1 MSKMTAEQE
10 KGIFKAAVVVNDE
23 AGLPNFMTMFY
34 MEPGTYK
41 EEDVPEMFKVNGEI
55 MAAILISQYTNT
67 VINGIPVSLPYQ
79 KPVESMGHDESAA
92 ACRRK
97 GEGWHLMTNAE
108 WVYLMKDAAAA
119 GHKISGNT
127 DYGKNAD
134 NQEKKG
140 CCYDGYT
147 VLTGT
152 EPLAWSHDGTVE
164 GVFGLCGN
172 FWERV
177 AGLRLHKGVI
187 EYIPDNNA
195 AAEDY
200 MRQDQAW
207 VVARTEEPGEEGLP
221 FGKPL
226 YLGTQCEKV
235 VLTDGE
241 LAGGWTGCHM
251 KDLKLAGS
259 LKEVP
264 DIIHRL
270 GILPQDW
277 KQEKAGLW
285 LDSELEEAVP
295 FRGSG
300 FYSTSDGGVAAL
312 HLRYARSTVSDVVSF
327 RSALFLKDWKLVTE
341 ILGRARQRTQ
351 KGKRKCK
358 QD

>member
-1 MSKMTAEQE
+1 MSKMTTEQE
-10 KGIFKAAVVVNDE
+10 KGVFKAAVVVNDE

-41 EEDVPEMFKVNGEI
+41 PEDVPEVFKVNGEI

-79 KPVESMGHDESAA
+79 KPAENMGHDESAA

-97 GEGWHLMTNAE
+97 GPGWHLMTNAE

-119 GHKISGNT
+119 GHMISGNT

-134 NQEKKG
+134 NPKEKG
-140 CCYDGYT
+140 YCYDGYT

-152 EPLAWSHDGTVE
+152 EPLAWSHDGTPG

-187 EYIPDNNA
+187 EYIPENNA

-200 MRQDQAW
+200 MQQDPDW
-207 VVARTEEPGEEGLP
+207 VVARIEEPGEEGLP

-226 YLGTQCEKV
+226 YLDAQCGKV
-235 VLTDGE
+235 VLTDGKI
-241 LAGGWTGCHM
+241 AGGWNGCHM
-251 KDLKLAGS
+251 RDLQLAGS

-285 LDSELEEAVP
+285 IDSELEEAVP
-295 FRGSG
+295 FRGSS
-300 FYSTSDGGVAAL
+300 FSNTSDGGVAAL
-312 HLRYARSTVSDVVSF
+312 DLDDARSYVYSDVSF
-327 RSALFLKDWKLVTE
+327 RSALYLKDWKLVTD
-341 ILGRARQRTQ
+341 ILGRA
-351 KGKRKCK
+351 
-358 QD
+358 

>member
-41 EEDVPEMFKVNGEI
+41 EEDVPEVFKVNGEI

-97 GEGWHLMTNAE
+97 GPGWHLMTNAE

-119 GHKISGNT
+119 GHIISGNT

-134 NQEKKG
+134 NPEEKG
-140 CCYDGYT
+140 YCYDGYT

-152 EPLAWSHDGTVE
+152 EPLAWSHDGTPG

-195 AAEDY
+195 AAEDFKA
-200 MRQDQAW
+200 QAPEW
-207 VVARTEEPGEEGLP
+207 VVARTEELGEDGLP

-226 YLGTQCEKV
+226 YLDAQCGKV
-235 VLTDGE
+235 VLTDGPI
-241 LAGGWTGCHM
+241 AGDGNGCHM
-251 KDLKLAGS
+251 RDLQLAGS

-264 DIIHRL
+264 DIVHKL

-277 KQEKAGLW
+277 QQQKVGIW
-285 LDSELEEAVP
+285 VDSELEESVL
-295 FRGSG
+295 FRGSSFG
-300 FYSTSDGGVAAL
+300 NTSHGGVAAL
-312 HLRYARSTVSDVVSF
+312 NLLNARSYADYNVSF
-327 RSALFLKDWKLVTE
+327 RSALYLKDWKLVTE
-341 ILGRARQRTQ
+341 LLGRA
-351 KGKRKCK
+351 
-358 QD
+358 

>member
-41 EEDVPEMFKVNGEI
+41 PEDVPEMFKVNGEI

-97 GEGWHLMTNAE
+97 GPGWHLMTNAE

-127 DYGKNAD
+127 DYRKNAED
-134 NQEKKG
+134 PEEKG
-140 CCYDGYT
+140 YCYDGYT

-152 EPLAWSHDGTVE
+152 EPLVWSHDGTVE

-177 AGLRLHKGVI
+177 AGLRLHKGMI

-195 AAEDY
+195 AAADFKT
-200 MRQDQAW
+200 QDPAW
-207 VVARTEEPGEEGLP
+207 TIARTEEPGEEGLP

-226 YLGTQCEKV
+226 YLDAQCGKV
-235 VLTDGE
+235 VLTDGQI
-241 LAGGWTGCHM
+241 AGGWNCCHM
-251 KDLKLAGS
+251 KDLQLAGS

-277 KQEKAGLW
+277 QQEKAGLW
-285 LDSELEEAVP
+285 IDSELEEAVP
-295 FRGSG
+295 FRGSS
-300 FYSTSDGGVAAL
+300 FNNASSGGVAAL
-312 HLRYARSTVSDVVSF
+312 YLYGPRSYVYNHVSF
-327 RSALFLKDWKLVTE
+327 RSALYLKDWKLVTDL
-341 ILGRARQRTQ
+341 LGRA
-351 KGKRKCK
+351 
-358 QD
+358 

>member
-1 MSKMTAEQE
+1 MSRMTTEQE

-23 AGLPNFMTMFY
+23 AGLPNYMTMFY

-41 EEDVPEMFKVNGEI
+41 PEDVPEVFKVNGEI

-97 GEGWHLMTNAE
+97 GPGWHLMTNAE

-119 GHKISGNT
+119 GHIISGNT

-134 NQEKKG
+134 NPEEKG
-140 CCYDGYT
+140 YCYDGYT
-147 VLTGT
+147 V
-152 EPLAWSHDGTVE
+152 
-164 GVFGLCGN
+164 FGLYGN

-195 AAEDY
+195 AAEDFKP
-200 MRQDQAW
+200 QDPAW

-226 YLGTQCEKV
+226 YLDAQCGKV
-235 VLTDGE
+235 VLTDGQI
-241 LAGGWTGCHM
+241 AGGWNCCHM
-251 KDLKLAGS
+251 RDLQLAGS

-264 DIIHRL
+264 DIVHRL

-277 KQEKAGLW
+277 QQEKAGIW
-285 LDSELEEAVP
+285 ADSELEEAVP
-295 FRGSG
+295 LRGSG
-300 FYSTSDGGVAAL
+300 FSNTSSGGVAAL
-312 HLRYARSTVSDVVSF
+312 ALHYARSIVHSNVSF
-327 RSALFLKDWKLVTE
+327 RSALYLKDWKLVTE
-341 ILGRARQRTQ
+341 LLGRA
-351 KGKRKCK
+351 
-358 QD
+358 

>member
-1 MSKMTAEQE
+1 
-10 KGIFKAAVVVNDE
+10 
-23 AGLPNFMTMFY
+23 
-34 MEPGTYK
+34 
-41 EEDVPEMFKVNGEI
+41 
-55 MAAILISQYTNT
+55 
-67 VINGIPVSLPYQ
+67 
-79 KPVESMGHDESAA
+79 MGHDESAA

-97 GEGWHLMTNAE
+97 GPGWHMLTNAE

-119 GHKISGNT
+119 GHTISGNT

-134 NQEKKG
+134 NPEEKG
-140 CCYDGYT
+140 YCYDGYT

-152 EPLAWSHDGTVE
+152 EPLAWSHDGTAE

-200 MRQDQAW
+200 MQQDPAW

-226 YLGTQCEKV
+226 YLDAQCGKV
-235 VLTDGE
+235 VLTDGQI
-241 LAGGWTGCHM
+241 AGRWDCCHM
-251 KDLKLAGS
+251 KDLQLAGS

-285 LDSELEEAVP
+285 IDSELEEAVP
-295 FRGSG
+295 RRGSSFNG
-300 FYSTSDGGVAAL
+300 ASYGGVSAL
-312 HLRYARSTVSDVVSF
+312 GLGRARSRVSGSVSF
-327 RSALFLKDWKLVTE
+327 RSALYLKDWKLVTE
-341 ILGRARQRTQ
+341 LLGRA
-351 KGKRKCK
+351 
-358 QD
+358 

>member
-10 KGIFKAAVVVNDE
+10 KGIFKTAVVVNDE
-23 AGLPNFMTMFY
+23 AGLPNYMTMFY

-41 EEDVPEMFKVNGEI
+41 PEDVPEMFKVNGEI

-79 KPVESMGHDESAA
+79 KPVENMGHDESAA

-97 GEGWHLMTNAE
+97 GPGWHLMTNAE

-119 GHKISGNT
+119 GHTISGNT

-134 NQEKKG
+134 NPEEKG
-140 CCYDGYT
+140 YCYDGYT

-152 EPLAWSHDGTVE
+152 EPLAWSHDGTPG

-187 EYIPDNNA
+187 EYIPENNA

-200 MRQDQAW
+200 MQQDPDW
-207 VVARTEEPGEEGLP
+207 VVARIEEPGEEGLP

-226 YLGTQCEKV
+226 YFDAQCGKV
-235 VLTDGE
+235 VLTDGKI
-241 LAGGWTGCHM
+241 AGGWNGCHM
-251 KDLKLAGS
+251 RDLQLAGS

-277 KQEKAGLW
+277 QQEKAGIW
-285 LDSELEEAVP
+285 VDSELEEAVP
-295 FRGSG
+295 VRGSS
-300 FYSTSDGGVAAL
+300 FNYTSGGGVAAL
-312 HLRYARSTVSDVVSF
+312 GLGYARSFVYYNVSF
-327 RSALFLKDWKLVTE
+327 RSALYLKDWKLVTDL
-341 ILGRARQRTQ
+341 LGRA
-351 KGKRKCK
+351 
-358 QD
+358 

>member
-41 EEDVPEMFKVNGEI
+41 EEDVPEVFKVNGEI

-97 GEGWHLMTNAE
+97 GPGWHLMTNAE

-119 GHKISGNT
+119 GHTISGNT

-134 NQEKKG
+134 NPEEKG
-140 CCYDGYT
+140 YCYDGYT

-152 EPLAWSHDGTVE
+152 EPLAWSHDGTPG

-195 AAEDY
+195 AAEDFKT
-200 MRQDQAW
+200 QDPAW

-226 YLGTQCEKV
+226 YLDAQCGKV
-235 VLTDGE
+235 VLTDGQI
-241 LAGGWTGCHM
+241 AGGWNGCHM
-251 KDLKLAGS
+251 RDLQLAGS

-277 KQEKAGLW
+277 QQEKAGLW
-285 LDSELEEAVP
+285 ADSELEEAVP
-295 FRGSG
+295 VRGSS
-300 FYSTSDGGVAAL
+300 FNFTSYGGVAAL
-312 HLRYARSTVSDVVSF
+312 HLRGARSNVHYNVSF
-327 RSALFLKDWKLVTE
+327 RSALYLKDWKLVTDL
-341 ILGRARQRTQ
+341 LGRA
-351 KGKRKCK
+351 
-358 QD
+358 

>member
-10 KGIFKAAVVVNDE
+10 KGIFKAAVVVHDE

-41 EEDVPEMFKVNGEI
+41 PEDVPEMFKVNGKV

-67 VINGIPVSLPYQ
+67 VMNGIPVSLPYQ

-92 ACRRK
+92 ACRKK
-97 GEGWHLMTNAE
+97 GHGWHLMTNAE

-119 GHKISGNT
+119 GHTISGNT

-134 NQEKKG
+134 NPEEKG
-140 CCYDGYT
+140 YCYDGYT

-152 EPLAWSHDGTVE
+152 EPLAWSHDGTPG

-195 AAEDY
+195 AAKDFMKEDT
-200 MRQDQAW
+200 AW

-226 YLGTQCEKV
+226 YLDAQCGKV
-235 VLTDGE
+235 VLTDGQI
-241 LAGGWTGCHM
+241 AGSWNGCHM
-251 KDLKLAGS
+251 KELQLAGS

-264 DIIHRL
+264 EIIHKL
-270 GILPQDW
+270 GILPQGW
-277 KQEKAGLW
+277 QQEKAGIW
-285 LDSELEEAVP
+285 ADSELEEAVP
-295 FRGSG
+295 IRGSS
-300 FYSTSDGGVAAL
+300 FRRASHGGVAAL
-312 HLRYARSTVSDVVSF
+312 HLHNARSFVYNNVSF
-327 RSALFLKDWKLVTE
+327 RSALYLEDWKLVTE
-341 ILGRARQRTQ
+341 LL
-351 KGKRKCK
+351 
-358 QD
+358 

>member
-1 MSKMTAEQE
+1 MSKMTTEQE

-23 AGLPNFMTMFY
+23 AGLPNYMTMFY
-34 MEPGTYK
+34 MEPGTCK
-41 EEDVPEMFKVNGEI
+41 PEDVPEVFKVNGEI

-97 GEGWHLMTNAE
+97 GPGWHLMTNAE

-119 GHKISGNT
+119 GHTISGNT

-134 NQEKKG
+134 NPEEKG
-140 CCYDGYT
+140 YCYDGYT

-152 EPLAWSHDGTVE
+152 EPLAWSHDGTPG

-177 AGLRLHKGVI
+177 AGLRLHKGMI

-195 AAEDY
+195 AAADFKP
-200 MRQDQAW
+200 QDPAW
-207 VVARTEEPGEEGLP
+207 TIARTEEPGEEGLP

-226 YLGTQCEKV
+226 YLDAQCGKV
-235 VLTDGE
+235 VLTDGQI
-241 LAGGWTGCHM
+241 AGSWNCCHM
-251 KDLKLAGS
+251 KDLQLAGS

-277 KQEKAGLW
+277 QQEKAGLW
-285 LDSELEEAVP
+285 IDSELEEVVP
-295 FRGSG
+295 VRGSG
-300 FYSTSDGGVAAL
+300 FGSTSGGGVAAL
-312 HLRYARSTVSDVVSF
+312 DLSIVRSRVYNDVSF
-327 RSALFLKDWKLVTE
+327 RSALYLKDWKLVTDL
-341 ILGRARQRTQ
+341 LGRA
-351 KGKRKCK
+351 
-358 QD
+358 